1 MHEPPHSSKT
11 RPVSVQI
18 AGLGPDGGR
27 TMTGLIQDAIGR
39 NCDRSSAFNWGE
51 HRRKLRF
58 LLVGALC
65 FTFQYA
71 VLRALS
77 GAGMA
82 RPAANGVGFVISA
95 QANFLLSTIFTWA
108 DRTQVSR
115 LSTDHLRANRGR
127 WVSYNLT
134 VAIALAVNTVVFAAA
149 DRVVGA
155 LPAALA
161 GVAAGTVVTFLV
173 CDRLIFVGST
183 GESLQESAS

>member
-1 MHEPPHSSKT
+1 MLGQPDSSKT

-18 AGLGPDGGR
+18 AGPGPDGGR
-27 TMTGLIQDAIGR
+27 TMTGLIQDGIGR
-39 NCDRSSAFNWGE
+39 SCDRSSAFNWGE

-95 QANFLLSTIFTWA
+95 QANFLLSSVFTWA
-108 DRTQVSR
+108 DRTQVSQ

-127 WVSYNLT
+127 WVSYNLAA
-134 VAIALAVNTVVFAAA
+134 VVALAVNTIVFAAA
-149 DRVVGA
+149 DRVAGA
-155 LPAALA
+155 LPAALV

-173 CDRLIFVGST
+173 CDRLVFAGST
-183 GESLQESAS
+183 GEFL

>member
-1 MHEPPHSSKT
+1 
-11 RPVSVQI
+11 
-18 AGLGPDGGR
+18 
-27 TMTGLIQDAIGR
+27 MTGLIQDGIGR
-39 NCDRSSAFNWGE
+39 SCDRSSAFNWGE

-95 QANFLLSTIFTWA
+95 QANFLLSSVFTWA
-108 DRTQVSR
+108 DRTQVSQ

-127 WVSYNLT
+127 WVSYNLRSRSRARRQHDR
-134 VAIALAVNTVVFAAA
+134 VRSGRSGRGRAACGAGRRGRRHRRHLPRLRRLVFA
-149 DRVVGA
+149 
-155 LPAALA
+155 
-161 GVAAGTVVTFLV
+161 
-173 CDRLIFVGST
+173 GST
-183 GESLQESAS
+183 GESL